1 MRRGRR
7 ARVTTLAAVAAG
19 GALGAVSR
27 FILAAAIVRW
37 LGEDF
42 PHATLAVNVFGC
54 FAMGLLVGASA
65 VAWSPSPELRAG
77 VFIGLLG
84 GFTTFS
90 AFSLDVASLTG
101 RSAWTEAGIYITAS
115 VVLSIGGL
123 FVGVRAAR
131 WVLG

>member
-1 MRRGRR
+1 M
-7 ARVTTLAAVAAG
+7 TTLAAIAAG

-27 FILAAAIVRW
+27 FLVAAAIIRW

-42 PHATLAVNVFGC
+42 PHGTLAVNVLGC

-101 RSAWTEAGIYITAS
+101 RSAWAEAGIYIMAS
-115 VVLSIGGL
+115 VVLSIGGM
-123 FVGVRAAR
+123 FIGVRAAR
-131 WVLG
+131 WVFG